1 MNRPFFPPPPLL
13 DEGWYSDPTG
23 RYEARYWDGQKWTKH
38 VSHYGAT
45 GTDPILRARFDR
57 LWVRLALRVIT
68 WGATILIIYFLVK
81 AFWATEF
88 LNQSSLIHITNHSE
102 ITITSDFAAFSSIGI
117 TIRPVLG
124 T

>member
-1 MNRPFFPPPPLL
+1 VKRPFFPPPPLL

-57 LWVRLALRVIT
+57 LWVRIVLRVIT
-68 WGATILIIYFLVK
+68 WGTTILIIYLLVK
-81 AFWATEF
+81 AFWPTGF
-88 LNQSSLIHITNHSE
+88 LDESSLIHIR
-102 ITITSDFAAFSSIGI
+102 IAMGI
-117 TIRPVLG
+117 TLQTISLPLVVSALLLKRS
-124 T
+124 